1 MNGILIEYALGKQP
15 WNRDVG
21 VEEAAPL
28 AKAKVAKRPT
38 RDEFELEELG
48 NQLVEAFH
56 ERSEVL
62 LTVWG
67 KEEQVQGI
75 IVKMD
80 SRTRLVHVEHTEE
93 EFTARVPFM
102 DIMQV
107 QSPRY

>member
-1 MNGILIEYALGKQP
+1 MPSANNP

-21 VEEAAPL
+21 LAVEEASTL

-48 NQLVEAFH
+48 NQLVEAYH

-67 KEEQVQGI
+67 K
-75 IVKMD
+75 K
-80 SRTRLVHVEHTEE
+80 SRCKGLL
-93 EFTARVPFM
+93 
-102 DIMQV
+102 
-107 QSPRY
+107 

>member
-1 MNGILIEYALGKQP
+1 MNAQ
-15 WNRDVG
+15 
-21 VEEAAPL
+21 
-28 AKAKVAKRPT
+28 
-38 RDEFELEELG
+38 
-48 NQLVEAFH
+48 
-56 ERSEVL
+56 VL

-93 EFTARVPFM
+93 EFTAKVPFM